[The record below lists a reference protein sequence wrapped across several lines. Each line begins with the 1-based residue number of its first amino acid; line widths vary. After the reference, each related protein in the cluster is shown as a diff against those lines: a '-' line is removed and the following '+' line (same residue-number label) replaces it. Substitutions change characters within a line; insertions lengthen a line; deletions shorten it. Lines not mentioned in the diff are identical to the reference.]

1 MTDLTYE
8 QRRAMDAKWDAWD
21 ASGFGTRHRYLVGQ
35 EHGDNWSL
43 VRDEV
48 FNTIIGNGI
57 AAILGPRGVGKTQ
70 MAGNV
75 AHDLNFQYGKPCRYF
90 RMSDFAAAARDQA
103 RGGGAR
109 EAAWLNSFAVK
120 PLLVLDELHECLG
133 NNYEDVLLRGT
144 IDRRYMK
151 KRPTILISNHTPA
164 EFAKA
169 VGESV
174 MSRIEECGK
183 VFVCKWKSYRIPT
196 EANE

>member
-1 MTDLTYE
+1 MTYE
-8 QRRAMDAKWDAWD
+8 QSRAMDAKMDAWK
-21 ASGFGTRHRYLVGQ
+21 ASGFGMLHRASVTGTY
-35 EHGDNWSL
+35 GDQWGPTFREALSL
-43 VRDEV
+43 VRQESKIV
-48 FNTIIGNGI
+48 VL
-57 AAILGPRGVGKTQ
+57 LGPRGVGKTQ
-70 MAGNV
+70 MACCI
-75 AHDLNFQYGKPCRYF
+75 AYFMNFQDGKATRYF

-164 EFAKA
+164 EFARA